1 METKTTNQLGL
12 ELAKTTLETVAT
24 ELRGITDEHM
34 FCADIV
40 VEEAFKP
47 VKKLIC
53 DLLDKEEEVKKQQER
68 NRQESKDHID
78 PDRVDMTFG
87 EAIEALKK
95 GYRVSRQG
103 WNGKGMFLFLH
114 ERMEVK
120 KDDKILAS
128 PVNTVVGEKQC
139 VYIET
144 LNELK
149 EKNGSVKFVP
159 VICMKA
165 ANDEVVVG
173 WLASQTDMLSNDWT
187 IFE

>member
-12 ELAKTTLETVAT
+12 ELTKTTLETLAAT
-24 ELRGITDEHM
+24 LRDTTSKYM
-34 FCADIV
+34 LCADIV

-47 VKKLIC
+47 VMKLIY
-53 DLLDKEEEVKKQQER
+53 DLLEKEEKVKMLQER
-68 NRQESKDHID
+68 SRQESKGTIY

-95 GYRVSRQG
+95 GYRVSRKG

-120 KDDKILAS
+120 KNDKILAS
-128 PVNTVVGEKQC
+128 PVNTVEGEKQC

-173 WLASQTDMLSNDWT
+173 WLASQTDMLSNDW
-187 IFE
+187 IIIE

>member
-1 METKTTNQLGL
+1 MSL
-12 ELAKTTLETVAT
+12 ELLAT
-24 ELRGITDEHM
+24 ALRNSASEHM

-40 VEEAFKP
+40 VEKAFEP
-47 VKKLIC
+47 AMKLID
-53 DLLDKEEEVKKQQER
+53 DLMKKEEEVNKVQER
-68 NRQESKDHID
+68 SRQENKDPID
-78 PDRVDMTFG
+78 SDRVDMTFG

-114 ERMEVK
+114 ERMECESVEG
-120 KDDKILAS
+120 
-128 PVNTVVGEKQC
+128 PEN
-139 VYIET
+139 VYIKT

-149 EKNGSVKFVP
+149 ERNGSVKFVP

-173 WLASQTDMLSNDWT
+173 WLASQTDMLSDDWT
-187 IFE
+187 IIE

>member
-12 ELAKTTLETVAT
+12 ELAKTTLETLSIK
-24 ELRGITDEHM
+24 LRGIARKHMSYTDI
-34 FCADIV
+34 IV
-40 VEEAFKP
+40 GNAFKP
-47 VKKLIC
+47 VMKLINDLLEEEEKVKKL
-53 DLLDKEEEVKKQQER
+53 QEHR
-68 NRQESKDHID
+68 SLESKDPID
-78 PDRVDMTFG
+78 LDRVDMTFG

-114 ERMEVK
+114 ERMECESVEG
-120 KDDKILAS
+120 
-128 PVNTVVGEKQC
+128 PEN
-139 VYIET
+139 VYIKT
-144 LNELK
+144 LKELK

-173 WLASQTDMLSNDWT
+173 WLASQTDMLSNDW
-187 IFE
+187 IIIE

>member
-1 METKTTNQLGL
+1 MEKNQRPNESQNQFVLRM
-12 ELAKTTLETVAT
+12 AKDDLIEASTLLQEVAHQH
-24 ELRGITDEHM
+24 LY
-34 FCADIV
+34 CADMV
-40 VEEAFKP
+40 VGEAFEP
-47 VKKLIC
+47 VMKLLC
-53 DLLDKEEEVKKQQER
+53 ELQEKVEKNYLER
-68 NRQESKDHID
+68 ENLA
-78 PDRVDMTFG
+78 FG

-95 GYRVSRQG
+95 GYRVSRKG

-114 ERMEVK
+114 EMMEVK

-128 PVNTVVGEKQC
+128 PVNTVKGEKQC

-149 EKNGSVKFVP
+149 EKNGSVKFMP

-173 WLASQTDMLSNDWT
+173 WLASQTDMLSNDWI

>member
-1 METKTTNQLGL
+1 MEAKTTNQLGL

-24 ELRGITDEHM
+24 ALLGITSEHM
-34 FCADIV
+34 LCADIV

-47 VKKLIC
+47 AMKLIY
-53 DLLDKEEEVKKQQER
+53 DLLEKEEEVKKLQER
-68 NRQESKDHID
+68 SRQERKGTID

-114 ERMEVK
+114 ERMECESVEGPK
-120 KDDKILAS
+120 
-128 PVNTVVGEKQC
+128 N
-139 VYIET
+139 VYIKT

-165 ANDEVVVG
+165 ATDEVVVG

-187 IFE
+187 IIE

>member
-12 ELAKTTLETVAT
+12 ELAKTTLETVSVA
-24 ELRGITDEHM
+24 LRGITSEHM
-34 FCADIV
+34 SCADIV
-40 VEEAFKP
+40 VDEAFKP
-47 VKKLIC
+47 VMKLIN
-53 DLLDKEEEVKKQQER
+53 DLQEKEDEFKKIQER
-68 NRQESKDHID
+68 IRQESKDPID

-114 ERMEVK
+114 EKMECESVEGP
-120 KDDKILAS
+120 D
-128 PVNTVVGEKQC
+128 N
-139 VYIET
+139 VYIKT
-144 LNELK
+144 ITELK

>member
-12 ELAKTTLETVAT
+12 ELTKTTLETVSTA
-24 ELRGITDEHM
+24 LRGIAREHM
-34 FCADIV
+34 DYADIIV
-40 VEEAFKP
+40 GNAFKP
-47 VKKLIC
+47 AMKLINDLLEEEEKVKKL
-53 DLLDKEEEVKKQQER
+53 QENGR
-68 NRQESKDHID
+68 LESKDTID

-95 GYRVSRQG
+95 GYRVSRKG

-114 ERMEVK
+114 EKMECESVEG
-120 KDDKILAS
+120 
-128 PVNTVVGEKQC
+128 PEN
-139 VYIET
+139 VYIQT
-144 LNELK
+144 LKELT
-149 EKNGSVKFVP
+149 EKNGRVEFVP

>member
-1 METKTTNQLGL
+1 M
-12 ELAKTTLETVAT
+12 
-24 ELRGITDEHM
+24 
-34 FCADIV
+34 
-40 VEEAFKP
+40 
-47 VKKLIC
+47 KLIY
-53 DLLDKEEEVKKQQER
+53 DLLEKEEKVKMLQER
-68 NRQESKDHID
+68 SRQESKGTIY

-95 GYRVSRQG
+95 GYRVSRKG

-120 KDDKILAS
+120 KNDKILAS
-128 PVNTVVGEKQC
+128 PVNTVEGEKQC

-173 WLASQTDMLSNDWT
+173 WLASQTDMLSNDW
-187 IFE
+187 IIIE

>member
-1 METKTTNQLGL
+1 MKNL
-12 ELAKTTLETVAT
+12 
-24 ELRGITDEHM
+24 
-34 FCADIV
+34 
-40 VEEAFKP
+40 
-47 VKKLIC
+47 
-53 DLLDKEEEVKKQQER
+53 
-68 NRQESKDHID
+68 N
-78 PDRVDMTFG
+78 FG
-87 EAIEALKK
+87 DAIKALKEGK
-95 GYRVSRQG
+95 KVARKG

-128 PVNTVVGEKQC
+128 PVNTVEGKKQC

-144 LNELK
+144 INELK

-173 WLASQTDMLSNDWT
+173 WLASQTDMLSEDWM
-187 IFE
+187 IVE

>member
-24 ELRGITDEHM
+24 ALRGITNEHM

-47 VKKLIC
+47 AMNLIS
-53 DLLDKEEEVKKQQER
+53 DLLQKEEEVKKIQER
-68 NRQESKDHID
+68 KDLID
-78 PDRVDMTFG
+78 PDRADMTFG

-95 GYRVSRQG
+95 GYRVSRKG

-114 ERMEVK
+114 ERMECKSVEG
-120 KDDKILAS
+120 
-128 PVNTVVGEKQC
+128 PEN
-139 VYIET
+139 VYIQT
-144 LNELK
+144 INELK

-173 WLASQTDMLSNDWT
+173 WLASQTDMLSNDW
-187 IFE
+187 IIIE

>member
-12 ELAKTTLETVAT
+12 EMAKTNLETVAT
-24 ELRGITDEHM
+24 ALRGITSEHM
-34 FCADIV
+34 FCADII

-47 VKKLIC
+47 AMELIS
-53 DLLDKEEEVKKQQER
+53 DLLQKEEEVKKIQER
-68 NRQESKDHID
+68 KDLID

-87 EAIEALKK
+87 EAIEAIKK
-95 GYRVSRQG
+95 GYRVSRKG

-120 KDDKILAS
+120 KDDRILAS
-128 PVNTVVGEKQC
+128 PVNTVQGEKQC

-144 LNELK
+144 INELK

-173 WLASQTDMLSNDWT
+173 WLASQTDMLSNDW
-187 IFE
+187 IIIE

>member
-24 ELRGITDEHM
+24 TLRGITSEHM
-34 FCADIV
+34 FCADII
-40 VEEAFKP
+40 VEESFKP
-47 VKKLIC
+47 AMKLIYDLLEKEEGVKKL
-53 DLLDKEEEVKKQQER
+53 QER
-68 NRQESKDHID
+68 SRQESKGTID
-78 PDRVDMTFG
+78 PDRIDMTFG

-95 GYRVSRQG
+95 GYRVSRKG

-114 ERMEVK
+114 DGMECKSVEG
-120 KDDKILAS
+120 
-128 PVNTVVGEKQC
+128 PEN
-139 VYIET
+139 VYIQT
-144 LNELK
+144 INELN